1 MPLGYRFVT
10 DSSKGSSFSPM
21 RSSIFDF
28 RVVFRYCG
36 LLLLA
41 SLWLASMTY
50 LTITSVDTSGEASSP
65 AYLIAA
71 ASMVDDEV
79 DGDLPEPETDPL
91 SDDLTFDDH
100 GEHVSHDLSI
110 PSALHSASSFP
121 SPMGEPIRI
130 STFLHRPPILC

>member
-1 MPLGYRFVT
+1 
-10 DSSKGSSFSPM
+10 M
-21 RSSIFDF
+21 RSSIFNC

-41 SLWLASMTY
+41 TLWLASMSY

-71 ASMVDDEV
+71 AGMVDDEV
-79 DGDLPEPETDPL
+79 DGNLPEPEADPT

-100 GEHVSHDLSI
+100 GEHVGHDLSI
-110 PSALHSASSFP
+110 PALQHVASSFSSP
-121 SPMGEPIRI
+121 SGEPIRVNA
-130 STFLHRPPILC
+130 FLHRPPILC